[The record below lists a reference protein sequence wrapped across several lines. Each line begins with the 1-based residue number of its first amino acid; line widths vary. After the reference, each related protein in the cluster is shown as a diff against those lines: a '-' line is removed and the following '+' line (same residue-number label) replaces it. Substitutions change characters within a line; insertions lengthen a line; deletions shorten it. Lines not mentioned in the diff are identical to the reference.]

1 MLKYAFLSVEYIPK
15 HPFTVDRRAASAE
28 QLGVQ
33 WLVQSHL
40 EDIKGSRGA
49 LLTDILPTLS
59 QLA

>member
-1 MLKYAFLSVEYIPK
+1 MLKNAFLSDKYIPK
-15 HPFTVDRRAASAE
+15 HPLTVDRRAVSAE

-40 EDIKGSRGA
+40 DGIKGSKGA

-59 QLA
+59 PLA